1 MKVCVVNK
9 IDGLHHHNL
18 VPQLAAAQE
27 LGEFDEI
34 VPVSARDGEG
44 VDVLRDLLVARMPEG
59 PPLFPSDE
67 DTDEPLEITLAELVR
82 EQALRVTR
90 QEVPHSIAVVVDE
103 IEREGDLTKIHASLV
118 VERDSQK
125 GILIGHGGETLK
137 AIGTAARMQMEPLA
151 GHASVPGPPREGP
164 EGMAARP
171 ARARPARPVALGYVT
186 ITVPVMDEWIL
197 QWNGY
202 VPGSRPADSPLNVSP
217 PSIDT
222 STCVPSIVNVC
233 VTESLFSIVI
243 EEADAAA
250 KQSGENARSWIVT
263 TNGSSPVR
271 SVGVVRRA
279 SGRGRGTRATG
290 GTRRPAVVVSAAAA
304 RRAGERGQGD
314 HRHEGL
320 AHDPASVRSAWVSS
334 VAMSIAGSRSAPV
347 GGSATM
353 DPMSQAAQI
362 QPSDRRPVLSGGA
375 EAQRLIARTVAVD
388 AVGLEERA
396 ASLAKRSIKK
406 SSKLWALDLAIRCM
420 DLTTL
425 EGTDTVG
432 KIVALCS
439 KAIRPDPVDPSIPSV
454 AAVCLYPQLVP
465 VAAEQLKGTGVH
477 VASVAGAFPAGLGP
491 LDSRLREIAEVVE
504 LGADEVDI
512 VLNRSLFLG
521 GRYAQAYDELV
532 AAREAAGAAH
542 LKVILETGELGS
554 YDRVRQA
561 SMLAMAA
568 GADFIKTSTGK
579 IGTGATLPSA
589 LCMMEAARDFH
600 RQTGVEVGIK
610 VAGGVRASKQSI
622 QYLTILFE
630 TLGANWMTPD
640 RFRIGAST
648 LLNDVLMQIDKERTG
663 RYQGRDYFTVD

>member
-1 MKVCVVNK
+1 
-9 IDGLHHHNL
+9 
-18 VPQLAAAQE
+18 
-27 LGEFDEI
+27 
-34 VPVSARDGEG
+34 
-44 VDVLRDLLVARMPEG
+44 
-59 PPLFPSDE
+59 
-67 DTDEPLEITLAELVR
+67 
-82 EQALRVTR
+82 
-90 QEVPHSIAVVVDE
+90 
-103 IEREGDLTKIHASLV
+103 
-118 VERDSQK
+118 
-125 GILIGHGGETLK
+125 
-137 AIGTAARMQMEPLA
+137 
-151 GHASVPGPPREGP
+151 
-164 EGMAARP
+164 
-171 ARARPARPVALGYVT
+171 
-186 ITVPVMDEWIL
+186 
-197 QWNGY
+197 
-202 VPGSRPADSPLNVSP
+202 
-217 PSIDT
+217 
-222 STCVPSIVNVC
+222 
-233 VTESLFSIVI
+233 
-243 EEADAAA
+243 
-250 KQSGENARSWIVT
+250 
-263 TNGSSPVR
+263 
-271 SVGVVRRA
+271 
-279 SGRGRGTRATG
+279 
-290 GTRRPAVVVSAAAA
+290 
-304 RRAGERGQGD
+304 
-314 HRHEGL
+314 
-320 AHDPASVRSAWVSS
+320 
-334 VAMSIAGSRSAPV
+334 
-347 GGSATM
+347 
-353 DPMSQAAQI
+353 
-362 QPSDRRPVLSGGA
+362 VLSGGA

-396 ASLAKRSIKK
+396 ASLAKRSIKR

-425 EGTDTVG
+425 EGTDTIG

-439 KAIRPDPVDPSIPSV
+439 KAIRPDPVDSSIPSV

-465 VAAEQLKGTGVH
+465 VAAEQLAGTGVH

-579 IGTGATLPSA
+579 IGTGATLPVA

-600 RQTGVEVGIK
+600 RQTGVEIGIK
-610 VAGGVRASKQSI
+610 VAGGVRAAKQSI

>member
-1 MKVCVVNK
+1 M
-9 IDGLHHHNL
+9 G
-18 VPQLAAAQE
+18 
-27 LGEFDEI
+27 
-34 VPVSARDGEG
+34 
-44 VDVLRDLLVARMPEG
+44 
-59 PPLFPSDE
+59 
-67 DTDEPLEITLAELVR
+67 
-82 EQALRVTR
+82 
-90 QEVPHSIAVVVDE
+90 
-103 IEREGDLTKIHASLV
+103 
-118 VERDSQK
+118 
-125 GILIGHGGETLK
+125 
-137 AIGTAARMQMEPLA
+137 
-151 GHASVPGPPREGP
+151 
-164 EGMAARP
+164 
-171 ARARPARPVALGYVT
+171 
-186 ITVPVMDEWIL
+186 
-197 QWNGY
+197 
-202 VPGSRPADSPLNVSP
+202 
-217 PSIDT
+217 
-222 STCVPSIVNVC
+222 
-233 VTESLFSIVI
+233 
-243 EEADAAA
+243 
-250 KQSGENARSWIVT
+250 
-263 TNGSSPVR
+263 
-271 SVGVVRRA
+271 
-279 SGRGRGTRATG
+279 
-290 GTRRPAVVVSAAAA
+290 
-304 RRAGERGQGD
+304 
-314 HRHEGL
+314 
-320 AHDPASVRSAWVSS
+320 
-334 VAMSIAGSRSAPV
+334 
-347 GGSATM
+347 
-353 DPMSQAAQI
+353 PMSQAAQI

-406 SSKLWALDLAIRCM
+406 SSKLWALDLAVRCM

-439 KAIRPDPVDPSIPSV
+439 KAIRPDPFDPSIPPV

-465 VAAEQLKGTGVH
+465 IAAEQLKGTGVH

-512 VLNRSLFLG
+512 VLNRSQFLG

-622 QYLTILFE
+622 QYLTILYE
-630 TLGANWMTPD
+630 TLGADWMTPD